1 MEKNPLNLD
10 YLFEVS
16 WEVCNLVGGIY
27 TVLSTKAKTLQQINK
42 DRNVFIGP
50 DLWKEKKSSYFI
62 IGYTQR
68 SQSRARAEPPFCIS
82 LGGVLPHILPL
93 FFH

>member
-1 MEKNPLNLD
+1 MQKQCETPVLPPVTPSDTPLSFLEYSAGN
-10 YLFEVS
+10 F
-16 WEVCNLVGGIY
+16 
-27 TVLSTKAKTLQQINK
+27 Q
-42 DRNVFIGP
+42 
-50 DLWKEKKSSYFI
+50 KSSYFI

-82 LGGVLPHILPL
+82 LGGVLPHILPP